1 MTNMTA
7 TDPLVDRAI
16 EACLQCLRWCSA
28 CVDEGLND
36 PSKMAASIRLCH
48 ECAPVCSVCA
58 SLLSSNS
65 KFAHELCAICADI
78 CGSVPR
84 LAPVVL
90 PCAARSPKPDPFE
103 RPRRKL
109 QLWSAFQ
116 SRNTLLKHSFMCHF
130 EGDSQH
136 TGPLA

>member
-1 MTNMTA
+1 MANMA
-7 TDPLVDRAI
+7 APDPLIDRAI

-65 KFAHELCAICADI
+65 KFAHDLCAICADI
-78 CGSVPR
+78 CD
-84 LAPVVL
+84 A
-90 PCAARSPKPDPFE
+90 CAAECGRH
-103 RPRRKL
+103 
-109 QLWSAFQ
+109 
-116 SRNTLLKHSFMCHF
+116 KHSETMRKCA
-130 EGDSQH
+130 EAC
-136 TGPLA
+136 TRCTAVCREVAKAGPIRKAA